1 METATAAILE
11 SSCLWDFPKMSVFSE
26 LHARQLQVREFFHSY
41 EFSFSMQ
48 LVKFKNSKIF
58 RMLDIA
64 ACQLAPTTLLFVHI

>member
-1 METATAAILE
+1 MEATTAAIFE
-11 SSCLWDFPKMSVFSE
+11 SSCLWHFPKMSVFSE

-41 EFSFSMQ
+41 EYEFSFSMQ

-64 ACQLAPTTLLFVHI
+64 SCRWRHQPC

>member
-1 METATAAILE
+1 METTTAAIFE
-11 SSCLWDFPKMSVFSE
+11 SSCLWHFPKMSVFSE
-26 LHARQLQVREFFHSY
+26 LHARQLQVREFFHSD

-64 ACQLAPTTLLFVHI
+64 SRRWRHQPG